1 MASGLGP
8 DEVEGRGSSSKR
20 KLDEESQVKKRK
32 LMAAEESVFAAR
44 AAQREAKAACAQA
57 QRASAAAQKSAQA
70 AVEALVAADESLAA
84 AKKGVAEVR
93 AVAVDEGDAAEA
105 VQEESR
111 VAAVAESKAPV
122 ASEPRDQVG
131 DNVVAGDHG
140 SRLWD
145 YFGEMPSNGNEAK
158 VGDIYSGFGEYR
170 PNLPQGAVWVPY
182 KVQGRWKAVW
192 ITTDW

>member
-44 AAQREAKAACAQA
+44 AAQREAKAAFAQA

-84 AKKGVAEVR
+84 AKKGVAEVL
-93 AVAVDEGDAAEA
+93 AAAEA
-105 VQEESR
+105 VQEESS

-170 PNLPQGAVWVPY
+170 PNLPQGAAWVPY
-182 KVQGRWKAVW
+182 KVQGRYKAVW
-192 ITTDW
+192 IITPDPSEASE

>member
-44 AAQREAKAACAQA
+44 AAQREAKAAFAQA

-93 AVAVDEGDAAEA
+93 AAAEA
-105 VQEESR
+105 VQEESS

-145 YFGEMPSNGNEAK
+145 CFGEMPSNGIVAK
-158 VGDIYSGFGEYR
+158 VGDIYSGFVEYM

-192 ITTDW
+192 IIR